1 MHKQNISYIEKWLG
15 QGLLLTTEETSIE
28 WVFWEAGGIITRKN
42 WPKYLTPAWMTVKV
56 FLSSK
61 RKQKLQTKD
70 LITS

>member
-42 WPKYLTPAWMTVKV
+42 WPKYLTPCMND
-56 FLSSK
+56 S
-61 RKQKLQTKD
+61 
-70 LITS
+70 